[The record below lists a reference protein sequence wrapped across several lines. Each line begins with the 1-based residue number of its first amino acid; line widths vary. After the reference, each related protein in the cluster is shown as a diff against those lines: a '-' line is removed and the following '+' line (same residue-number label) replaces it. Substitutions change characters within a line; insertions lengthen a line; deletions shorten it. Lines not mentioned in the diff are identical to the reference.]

1 MSGAAR
7 LRVVVAGR
15 DGSGAGVLARA
26 LRDAGAEVVLT
37 GAATTAGRL
46 AATVVQ
52 EDADAV
58 AVTTPPPGLLAGLA
72 AELAAAGAGDVAV
85 VGLVDDGAPPGD
97 VVDALLRD
105 R

>member
-1 MSGAAR
+1 MTGAGR
-7 LRVVVAGR
+7 LRVVVAGP
-15 DGSGAGVLARA
+15 GGPGTGVLARA

-37 GAATTAGRL
+37 GAATTADRL

-58 AVTTPPPGLLAGLA
+58 AVASPPPGLLAGLA
-72 AELAAAGAGDVAV
+72 AELAAAGAGDVPV
-85 VGLVDDGAPPGD
+85 VGLGDDGTPPGD
-97 VVDALLRD
+97 VVAALFGD